1 MNHNLYAALRAQF
14 PSNLDTTAVE
24 TDDGLHYSWR
34 DLERASAML
43 ANLLEGLNIPQGAR
57 VAVQVEKSVEAM
69 MLYLATLR
77 AGYVFLP
84 LNTAYQSAEIQYFI
98 ENAEPAV
105 VVCSGPNF
113 GWVSKIAFKA
123 GTQYV
128 FTLNDNR
135 TGSLLDR
142 AVHCSDKHTVVE
154 NVPDD
159 GAHWRREH
167 IVLGGQHGNAAV
179 RGVETGEATRC
190 GGSCAARCALT
201 RPAQRGEV
209 RGGRRHRSRARRRAT
224 RAVGIC
230 RGEEKRRRAA
240 APAAAATTVQDGIVC
255 VLRVEAGARPRWG
268 AQGVDVYVLC
278 TGAGR
283 RAR

>member
-14 PSNLDTTAVE
+14 PSQLDTTAVE

-43 ANLLEGLNIPQGAR
+43 ANLLDGLNIPKGAR

-84 LNTAYQSAEIQYFI
+84 LNTAYQSAEIEYFI
-98 ENAEPAV
+98 ENAEPAM
-105 VVCSGPNF
+105 VVCSGANF

-135 TGSLLDR
+135 TGQP
-142 AVHCSDKHTVVE
+142 V
-154 NVPDD
+154 
-159 GAHWRREH
+159 
-167 IVLGGQHGNAAV
+167 
-179 RGVETGEATRC
+179 
-190 GGSCAARCALT
+190 GSRHALF
-201 RPAQRGEV
+201 RPAQGSSKRN
-209 RGGRRHRSRARRRAT
+209 RRHGRYFVHERYNRTEQRCDVVPWQFAQQRPNSQNLLGLAHRRCIDPRLADLSRTWTVRSHPRRF
-224 RAVGIC
+224 
-230 RGEEKRRRAA
+230 
-240 APAAAATTVQDGIVC
+240 
-255 VLRVEAGARPRWG
+255 
-268 AQGVDVYVLC
+268 AQ
-278 TGAGR
+278 R
-283 RAR
+283 